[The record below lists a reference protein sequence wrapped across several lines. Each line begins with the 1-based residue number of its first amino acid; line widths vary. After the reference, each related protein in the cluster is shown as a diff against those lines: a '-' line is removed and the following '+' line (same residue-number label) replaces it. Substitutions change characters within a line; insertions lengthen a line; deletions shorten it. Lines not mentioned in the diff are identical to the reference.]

1 VSEPDRP
8 SEDRSELPA
17 DPDGPRRGRLVL
29 VATPIGNLGD
39 LSPRA
44 VEALRRA
51 DAIACEDTRHTRRLL
66 SAKEITG
73 PRLLAVHEHNEAAAA
88 AGIVALL
95 ERGETVALVT
105 DAGTP
110 GISDPGSRVVA
121 AVAEA
126 GHPVE
131 CIPGPTALVA
141 ALVVS
146 GLPTER
152 FAFEGFLPRHGRA
165 RRELLAEVAVASR
178 TTVLYEAPTRLV
190 RTLEELA
197 TACGATRRC
206 SVSRELTKRFEETWR
221 GTLAGAAEHFAAAD
235 VRGEVVVVVGPRPLD
250 EATADDTE
258 WSDDAVRAAI
268 AEHVAAG
275 MRTRDA
281 VDAVAAA
288 SGRPRRAV
296 YALATQR

>member
-1 VSEPDRP
+1 MSD
-8 SEDRSELPA
+8 DA
-17 DPDGPRRGRLVL
+17 RRGRLVL

-44 VEALRRA
+44 VEALRTA
-51 DAIACEDTRHTRRLL
+51 DAIACEDTRHSRKLL
-66 SAKEITG
+66 SAHMITG
-73 PRLLAVHEHNEAAAA
+73 PRLLAVHEHNEVAAA
-88 AGIVALL
+88 AGIVGLL

-110 GISDPGSRVVA
+110 GISDPGARVVE
-121 AVAEA
+121 AVVAA

-131 CIPGPTALVA
+131 CVPGPTAFVT

-152 FAFEGFLPRHGRA
+152 FVFEGFLPRHGRA
-165 RRELLAEVAVASR
+165 RREALTEIGSSSR

-190 RTLEELA
+190 RTLEDLA
-197 TACGATRRC
+197 TACGGERRC

-221 GTLAGAAEHFAAAD
+221 GTLADAAVHFAASE
-235 VRGEVVVVVGPRPLD
+235 VRGELVLVLAPRAVDDGADAADWDD
-250 EATADDTE
+250 ER
-258 WSDDAVRAAI
+258 VRAAV
-268 AEHVAAG
+268 AEHVAGG

-281 VDAVAAA
+281 VDAVTAEC
-288 SGRPRRAV
+288 GRPRREV
-296 YALATQR
+296 YAIATQR